1 MLFFFFFFEGDCKT
15 TRTMMLETVDKMI
28 VEKFFDVMLTKIN
41 SGLCTQSVREEGRK
55 GRNKHTNAHHTG
67 LR

>member
-41 SGLCTQSVREEGRK
+41 SGLCTQSVTK
-55 GRNKHTNAHHTG
+55 SFI
-67 LR
+67 